1 MVAVAHG
8 CKCHVVLP
16 DDAAIEKTQIL
27 EAMGAVV
34 ERVRP
39 VSISHREHFVNVA
52 RQRALEAQA
61 IVEGNPPPLQEF
73 SYPWKRIHSG
83 RRQM

>member
-1 MVAVAHG
+1 MAF
-8 CKCHVVLP
+8 CCYQ
-16 DDAAIEKTQIL
+16 TQIL
-27 EAMGAVV
+27 EAIGAAV

-61 IVEGNPPPLQEF
+61 IVEGNPPPLQKF
-73 SYPWKRIHSG
+73 SYPLEEDS
-83 RRQM
+83 

>member
-1 MVAVAHG
+1 
-8 CKCHVVLP
+8 
-16 DDAAIEKTQIL
+16 
-27 EAMGAVV
+27 MGAAV

-61 IVEGNPPPLQEF
+61 IVEGNPPPLQEL
-73 SYPWKRIHSG
+73 SYPLEEDS
-83 RRQM
+83 